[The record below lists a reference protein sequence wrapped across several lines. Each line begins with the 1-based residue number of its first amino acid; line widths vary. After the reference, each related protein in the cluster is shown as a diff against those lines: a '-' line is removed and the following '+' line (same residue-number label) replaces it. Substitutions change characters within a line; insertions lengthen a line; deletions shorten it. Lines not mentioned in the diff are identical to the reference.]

1 MAEDAGSFAS
11 RWSRRKVLVR
21 EGHKVPA
28 APVVEV
34 VPVPAVAA
42 VAVAPAAVPEA
53 AAPEAPRE
61 PPPTLADVA
70 TLNRDSSYARFVTS
84 DVTPEV
90 KNAALKKLFTDP
102 HFNIM
107 DGLDTYIDDYGKP
120 DPLPLSMLRQM
131 TQAVALGLFD
141 DDDKDKPAAI
151 TVATAPGALPQTDC
165 PPAAPNEDTDLQLQ
179 PQHAAGCESTQ
190 PGAGQDPRR
199 EL

>member
-1 MAEDAGSFAS
+1 MAEDTGSFAS

-28 APVVEV
+28 APVVV
-34 VPVPAVAA
+34 APVPAAGA
-42 VAVAPAAVPEA
+42 VAVAPAAAPVA

-61 PPPTLADVA
+61 PAPTLADVA
-70 TLNRDSSYARFVTS
+70 ALNRDSSYARFVTS
-84 DVTPEV
+84 DVTPDV
-90 KNAALKKLFTDP
+90 KNAALKRLFTDP
-102 HFNIM
+102 HFNVM

-141 DDDKDKPAAI
+141 DNDKDKPAAA
-151 TVATAPGALPQTDC
+151 VPSALP
-165 PPAAPNEDTDLQLQ
+165 PPECSPDGLSAAPDEDTDLQLQ
-179 PQHAAGCESTQ
+179 PQHATGCESTQ
-190 PGAGQDPRR
+190 PGAGQYPRR